1 MLGFKGEQRGGRIPG
16 GCSSLAN
23 VEGPTKT
30 RVSADLEEG
39 VNAGWRREAAPAGCG
54 WREGHRLDMVGE
66 GGAAGRSG
74 GGRRRH
80 PVLHGQPPPSSEGR
94 EGRSCSGGGGGGLT
108 GGGGGGRRDGGR
120 EEGEATGDGR
130 GLGRWRRRKRGEG
143 RGTDRGGGGG
153 RGPELRSPWDLI
165 IFSGPGTLYV

>member
-94 EGRSCSGGGGGGLT
+94 EGRSCSGGGGG
-108 GGGGGGRRDGGR
+108 RHDGGR
-120 EEGEATGDGR
+120 EEGEADLGAVGGEASWCGR
-130 GLGRWRRRKRGEG
+130 R
-143 RGTDRGGGGG
+143 
-153 RGPELRSPWDLI
+153 
-165 IFSGPGTLYV
+165 